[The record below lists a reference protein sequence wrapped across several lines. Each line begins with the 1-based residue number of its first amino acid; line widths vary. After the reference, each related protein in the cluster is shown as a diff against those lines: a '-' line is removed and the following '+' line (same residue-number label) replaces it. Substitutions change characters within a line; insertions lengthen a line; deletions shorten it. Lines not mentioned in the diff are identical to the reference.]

1 LANRR
6 HKDTVFKD
14 IFGSEKRKR
23 YALSLYNALNGTGYE
38 DPDALE
44 FNTLD
49 NVLYLGMHN
58 DVSFVIGDEQNVW
71 EHQSTLNP
79 NMPLRVLK
87 YVARL
92 YENLI
97 EKKEEDEY
105 GKRLIMLLTPRAV
118 VFYIGTEDRPDIEIM
133 RLSDSFSG
141 SGDVEVTVTAY
152 NINEGHN
159 KELMERCEALR
170 GYSHMVARVRAHG
183 DEGMSPEESI
193 NAALDDC
200 IGGGIFEE
208 YFVER
213 RAEVADIF
221 MSEYDEERV
230 REIAAKANYRRGHE
244 DGFAEGHDTGFD
256 EGLLAAVK
264 GLVRRCGWSADE
276 AMDVVDIP
284 EDERPR
290 YVALL
295 ARP

>member
-1 LANRR
+1 MANRR